1 MKIIKYLTYLFLI
14 SAGLWV
20 SSCKKMDDYKKFLA
34 GGEIKYPGK
43 VDSVIVHSGKN
54 RIILSLI
61 LGSDPSVTKVRAYWK
76 NRGDSVEIDV
86 ARSTG
91 IDTVN
96 MMISNLSEGIYN
108 FELFTYDSKGNK
120 SVVKNT
126 SSTVYGSTY
135 EGSLLDR
142 PLSSAACGDIKWGTA
157 TAEMLGVEVS
167 YTDNSNISHK
177 LSVPNSELKT
187 TLLNLGSDAK
197 FDYRTMYI
205 PNPLAI
211 DTFYTASKTIIFKNT
226 VLASGTYEV
235 LSTNNTPHAWM
246 PSKGQLIEV
255 TQISDNKFSFI
266 VAPGANSAIPIVVNV
281 DPDSKTTSVT
291 LQEVGNFGSPWFMT
305 AETVVNSL
313 NYVSPCEGIISLY
326 LHMDNLLKND
336 QWGYFP
342 VTIRKK

>member
-1 MKIIKYLTYLFLI
+1 MKYLTWLFLF

-20 SSCKKMDDYKKFLA
+20 SSCSKMDDYKKFLA

-86 ARSTG
+86 VRSTG
-91 IDTVN
+91 TDTLN

-108 FELFTYDSKGNK
+108 FELFTYDSEGNK

-142 PLSSAACGDIKWGTA
+142 PLSSAACDDIKWGTA

-177 LSVPNSELKT
+177 LLVPNSELKT
-187 TLLNLGSDAK
+187 TLLNPGTDAK

-211 DTFYTASKTIIFKNT
+211 DTFYTASKTVLFKNT
-226 VLASGTYEV
+226 VLESGTYEV
-235 LSTNNTPHAWM
+235 LSTNNTPHGWM
-246 PSKGQLIEV
+246 PGKGQLIEV
-255 TQISDNKFSFI
+255 TKISDNKFSFI
-266 VAPGANSAIPIVVNV
+266 VAPGAASAIPIVVNV
-281 DPDSKTTSVT
+281 DPVSNSTSVT
-291 LQEVGNFGSPWFMT
+291 LQELGNFGSPWFMT

-313 NYVSPCEGIISLY
+313 NYVSPCEGIISVY
-326 LHMDNLLKND
+326 LHIDNLLKND

-342 VTIRKK
+342 VTILRK